1 MDQLEQLSENLR
13 VLLMRY
19 DALREENERLREAN
33 QSQRVEILRSHA
45 ELAELET
52 QYSRLRLASAMTG
65 TPEERDAARRRLTQL
80 IAQIDHVIEVL
91 RQ

>member
-65 TPEERDAARRRLTQL
+65 TPEERDSARRRLTQL

>member
-19 DALREENERLREAN
+19 DELREENRRLREAN
-33 QSQRVEILRSHA
+33 KSQREEILRSHQ

-52 QYSRLRLASAMTG
+52 QYSRLRLASAITG

-80 IAQIDHVIEVL
+80 ISQIDHTIEIL
-91 RQ
+91 SQ

>member
-19 DALREENERLREAN
+19 DELREENRRLREAN
-33 QSQRVEILRSHA
+33 KSQREEILRSHQ

-52 QYSRLRLASAMTG
+52 QYSRLRLASAITG

-80 IAQIDHVIEVL
+80 ISQIDHTMEIL
-91 RQ
+91 SQ

>member
-1 MDQLEQLSENLR
+1 MEQLEQLSENLR

-19 DALREENERLREAN
+19 DELREENRRLREAN
-33 QSQRVEILRSHA
+33 KSQREEILRSHQ

-52 QYSRLRLASAMTG
+52 QYSRLRLASAITG

-80 IAQIDHVIEVL
+80 ISQIDHTMEIL
-91 RQ
+91 SQ

>member
-19 DALREENERLREAN
+19 DELREENRRLREAN
-33 QSQRVEILRSHA
+33 QSQREEILRSHQ

-52 QYSRLRLASAMTG
+52 QYSRLRLASAVTG

-80 IAQIDHVIEVL
+80 ISQIDHTIEIL
-91 RQ
+91 SQ

>member
-19 DALREENERLREAN
+19 DALREENDRLREAN
-33 QSQRVEILRSHA
+33 QSQRAEILRSHA

-65 TPEERDAARRRLTQL
+65 TPEERDAARRRLAQL

>member
-1 MDQLEQLSENLR
+1 MEQLEQLSENIR

-19 DALREENERLREAN
+19 DELREENRRLREAN
-33 QSQRVEILRSHA
+33 KSQREEILRSHQ

-52 QYSRLRLASAMTG
+52 QYSRLRLASAITG

-80 IAQIDHVIEVL
+80 ISQIDHTMEIL
-91 RQ
+91 SQ

>member
-1 MDQLEQLSENLR
+1 MDQLEQLSENIR

-19 DALREENERLREAN
+19 DELREENRRLREAN
-33 QSQRVEILRSHA
+33 KSQREEILRSHQ

-52 QYSRLRLASAMTG
+52 QYSRLRLASAVTG

-80 IAQIDHVIEVL
+80 ISQIDHTIEIL
-91 RQ
+91 SQ

>member
-1 MDQLEQLSENLR
+1 MDQLEQLSENIR

-19 DALREENERLREAN
+19 DELREENRRLREAN
-33 QSQRVEILRSHA
+33 KSQREEILRSHQ

-52 QYSRLRLASAMTG
+52 QYSRLRLASAITG

-80 IAQIDHVIEVL
+80 ISQIDHTMEIL
-91 RQ
+91 SQ

>member
-1 MDQLEQLSENLR
+1 MDPLEQLSENLR

-19 DALREENERLREAN
+19 DELREENRRLREAN
-33 QSQRVEILRSHA
+33 KSQREEILRSHQ

-52 QYSRLRLASAMTG
+52 QYSRLRLASAITG

-80 IAQIDHVIEVL
+80 ISQIDHTIEIL
-91 RQ
+91 SQ

>member
-1 MDQLEQLSENLR
+1 MEQLEQLSENIR

-19 DALREENERLREAN
+19 DELREENCRLREAN
-33 QSQRVEILRSHA
+33 KSQREEILRSHQ

-52 QYSRLRLASAMTG
+52 QYSRLRLASAITG

-80 IAQIDHVIEVL
+80 ISQIDHTMEIL
-91 RQ
+91 SQ

>member
-1 MDQLEQLSENLR
+1 MEQLEQLSENIR

-19 DALREENERLREAN
+19 DELREENRRLREAN
-33 QSQRVEILRSHA
+33 KSQREEILRSHQ

-52 QYSRLRLASAMTG
+52 QYSRLRLASAVTG

-80 IAQIDHVIEVL
+80 ISQIDHTMEIL
-91 RQ
+91 SQ

>member
-19 DALREENERLREAN
+19 DELREENRRLREAN
-33 QSQRVEILRSHA
+33 KSQREEILRSHQ

-52 QYSRLRLASAMTG
+52 QYSRLRLASAVTG

-80 IAQIDHVIEVL
+80 ISQIDHTIEIL
-91 RQ
+91 SQ

>member
-1 MDQLEQLSENLR
+1 MEQLEQLSENLR

-33 QSQRVEILRSHA
+33 QSQRAEILRSHA

-65 TPEERDAARRRLTQL
+65 TSEERDTARRRLTQL

>member
-1 MDQLEQLSENLR
+1 MEQLEQLSENIR

-19 DALREENERLREAN
+19 DELREENRRLREAN
-33 QSQRVEILRSHA
+33 KSQREEILRSHQ

-52 QYSRLRLASAMTG
+52 QYSRLRLASAITG

-80 IAQIDHVIEVL
+80 ISQIDHTIEIL
-91 RQ
+91 SQ

>member
-1 MDQLEQLSENLR
+1 MEQLEQLSENVR

-19 DALREENERLREAN
+19 DELREENRRLREAN
-33 QSQRVEILRSHA
+33 KSQREEILRSHQ

-52 QYSRLRLASAMTG
+52 QYSRLRLASAVTG

-80 IAQIDHVIEVL
+80 ISQIDHTIEIL
-91 RQ
+91 SQ

>member
-1 MDQLEQLSENLR
+1 MVQLEQLSENLR

-19 DALREENERLREAN
+19 DALREENKQLREAN
-33 QSQRVEILRSHA
+33 RSQREEILRSHR
-45 ELAELET
+45 ELEELQT
-52 QYSRLRLASAMTG
+52 QYSRLRLASAVTG

-80 IAQIDHVIEVL
+80 ISQIDHVMEIL

>member
-1 MDQLEQLSENLR
+1 MDQLEQLSENIR

-19 DALREENERLREAN
+19 DELREENRRLREAN
-33 QSQRVEILRSHA
+33 KSQREEILRSHQ

-52 QYSRLRLASAMTG
+52 QYSRLRLASAITG

-80 IAQIDHVIEVL
+80 ISQIDHTIEIL
-91 RQ
+91 SQ

>member
-1 MDQLEQLSENLR
+1 MEQLEQLSENVR

-19 DALREENERLREAN
+19 DELREENRRLREAN
-33 QSQRVEILRSHA
+33 KSQREEILRSHQ

-52 QYSRLRLASAMTG
+52 QYSRLRLASAITG

-80 IAQIDHVIEVL
+80 ISQIDHTMEIL
-91 RQ
+91 SQ

>member
-1 MDQLEQLSENLR
+1 
-13 VLLMRY
+13 MRY

-33 QSQRVEILRSHA
+33 QSQRAEILRSHA
-45 ELAELET
+45 ELAELEM

-65 TPEERDAARRRLTQL
+65 TPEECDAARRRLTQL

>member
-1 MDQLEQLSENLR
+1 MEQLEQLSENLR

-19 DALREENERLREAN
+19 DELREENRRLREAN
-33 QSQRVEILRSHA
+33 KSQREEILRSHQ

-52 QYSRLRLASAMTG
+52 QYSRLRLASAVTG

-80 IAQIDHVIEVL
+80 ISQIDHTIEIL
-91 RQ
+91 SQ

>member
-1 MDQLEQLSENLR
+1 MEQLEQLSENIR

-19 DALREENERLREAN
+19 DELREENRRLREAN
-33 QSQRVEILRSHA
+33 KSQREEILRSHQ

-52 QYSRLRLASAMTG
+52 QYSRLRLASAVTG

-80 IAQIDHVIEVL
+80 ISQIDHTIEIL
-91 RQ
+91 SQ